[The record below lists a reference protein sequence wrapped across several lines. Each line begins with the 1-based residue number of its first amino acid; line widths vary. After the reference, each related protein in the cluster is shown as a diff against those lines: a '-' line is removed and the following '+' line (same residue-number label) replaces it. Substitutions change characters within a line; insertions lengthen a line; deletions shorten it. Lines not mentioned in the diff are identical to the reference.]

1 MPGQRHSAGPR
12 SRGSWLARLAGIS
25 VVVLVAAGGV
35 AAYLVELHPA
45 TARPARSLPTRVLSF
60 QTVGLIAQNAQQAS
74 AAGQLLELL
83 GPQGTLQFSPVGQAQ
98 EQVGSPQ
105 WTADLMAGN
114 SYIFIFLPTGDC
126 IAAVGSDGQPKLAL
140 QHCDLKAAQRW
151 RRTRAAVVSQG
162 HDFYQY
168 ANLADGA
175 CLTQTGEQSGQVF
188 GAALAACSP
197 SAPTDQLIA
206 FWWSSASAAEQRGQR
221 AAVCLSELGQRHGEQ
236 AGDLQR

>member
-25 VVVLVAAGGV
+25 VVILLAAGGV

-45 TARPARSLPTRVLSF
+45 APRVARSLPTRVLSF
-60 QTVGLIAQNAQQAS
+60 QTVGLIAQNAQRAS
-74 AAGQLLELL
+74 SEGQLLQLL
-83 GPQGTLQFSPVGQAQ
+83 GAQENLQFSPVAQAQ
-98 EQVGSPQ
+98 EQAGSPQ

-126 IAAVGSDGQPKLAL
+126 LAATGSGGRPKLAL
-140 QHCDLKAAQRW
+140 RHCDLKSAQRW
-151 RRTRAAVVSQG
+151 RRTSASVVSQG

-168 ANLADGA
+168 ANLSDGA
-175 CLTQTGEQSGQVF
+175 CLTQTGEQSGQAY

-197 SAPTDQLIA
+197 SAPADQLIA
-206 FWWSSASAAEQRGQR
+206 FWWSS
-221 AAVCLSELGQRHGEQ
+221 V
-236 AGDLQR
+236 